1 MKKYEVIVEEAKA
14 EELEQA
20 VADVSAGKFG
30 VLEE

>member
-20 VADVSAGKFG
+20 VADVSAGRCR
-30 VLEE
+30 VLQD